1 MNTIAMR
8 PARLRKALAITLGL
22 GAALIAPSLVL
33 GQTFPGAGLGAIPDN
48 DPVTG
53 LNTTF
58 AVSGITGGIADL
70 QVSITFAP
78 AHTWAGDVT
87 ATLIAPGGSPSFPLF
102 GNIGSTTAGGAG
114 DSSDLAGP
122 YVFVDPAVAG
132 SGNIWTA
139 AGAVAGAAPIAAGT
153 YFTTPVGG
161 AGAVNPP
168 AATAL
173 NAAFAA
179 LTPAQING
187 TWTLNFTD
195 SANLDTG
202 TVSATQLTLTQ
213 AAAPITSTPASGVTI
228 NLPPFTVG
236 GVATTALINFQNP
249 GTGAGTVTCTQ
260 PAATE
265 FTVSPIPLSVPAAG
279 NADVVVSFSSAA
291 PGAFAGTLNCTGS
304 GGENFSYP
312 LSATAVAAPVVLA
325 PAAIPTL
332 GHLERL
338 LLVFGVLGLGLML
351 VRHRAS

>member
-1 MNTIAMR
+1 MNTMAMR

-87 ATLIAPGGSPSFPLF
+87 ATLIAPGGSPTATLFVQPGFP
-102 GNIGSTTAGGAG
+102 AGAFG

-122 YVFVDPAVAG
+122 YVFVDPSVAG
-132 SGNIWTA
+132 SGDFWA
-139 AGAVAGAAPIAAGT
+139 AAAAAPGGSPIAAGT
-153 YFTTPVGG
+153 YFTSS
-161 AGAVNPP
+161 AGSA
-168 AATAL
+168 AATPL
-173 NAAFAA
+173 NSVFAA

-195 SANLDTG
+195 SSGGDTG
-202 TVSATQLTLTQ
+202 TVSTTQLTLTQ

-291 PGAFAGTLNCTGS
+291 AGAFAGTLNCTGS